1 MLNER
6 DRLILSQVIDQYIE
20 TAAPVGSQSLA
31 RGRSIGLSAASI
43 RGIMMDLEER
53 GYLGHPHTSA
63 GRVPTDKAY
72 RAWVDEWL
80 EPNVLA
86 EPEIEW
92 IESALGDTPAEL
104 SSLLEQAAR
113 LLGGACHQV
122 GMAMAPSIG
131 ASILAAIEFVR
142 VDDTRVLM
150 LLRLSEGAV
159 RTVMLDVSSRLDSD
173 ALAATA
179 SRLNEYLAGLSL
191 NEISA
196 TLAERAKSWVIR
208 NEEIVTRLI
217 KLGPDLVNLGE
228 PSALYV
234 RGTGELAAQPEFQSP
249 ERLRDLLHLME
260 ERPGLSALLSGRRAR
275 PGIEITIGRENPT
288 GPLTAT
294 SIVTFTWSH
303 GVAAGTVGVIGPT
316 RMHYPRILALLS
328 GMARQIDRRL
338 SA

>member
-6 DRLILSQVIDQYIE
+6 DRLILSQVLDMYIE
-20 TAAPVGSQSLA
+20 TATPVGSQALA
-31 RGRSIGLSAASI
+31 RGRTIGLSAASI

-53 GYLGHPHTSA
+53 GYLDQPHTSA

-80 EPNVLA
+80 TPNVLN

-92 IESALGDTPAEL
+92 METALHDTPAEL

-131 ASILAAIEFVR
+131 SSVLTGIEFVR

-150 LLRLSEGAV
+150 LLRLREGAV
-159 RTVMLDVSSRLDSD
+159 RTVMLDVSSRLESD

-179 SRLNEYLAGLSL
+179 ARLNEYLAGLTL

-196 TLAERAKSWVIR
+196 TLAERARSWSFR
-208 NEEIVTRLI
+208 DEEIVTRLI
-217 KLGPDLVNLGE
+217 ALGPGLVNLGE

-260 ERPGLSALLSGRRAR
+260 ERPGLSAILSDRRAR

-303 GVAAGTVGVIGPT
+303 GATAGTVGVIGPT
-316 RMHYPRILALLS
+316 RMHYPRVLALLS

-338 SA
+338 TA